1 MFAQP
6 RTFRC
11 AHCKEVV
18 NDSMDVCPFCGG
30 AIDREAAS
38 AAAEV
43 QDKVNQAYSDAS
55 YMRTAA
61 IAMFVFLGLSF
72 VPLIP
77 VVYWG
82 FLVTFIVVIVMVIRW
97 QVKFGNLKTDDPDYR
112 QAGYRKNLSLVLWL
126 LAIPAG
132 FVLHPTITAVVNQ
145 MLFQR

>member
-1 MFAQP
+1 
-6 RTFRC
+6 
-11 AHCKEVV
+11 
-18 NDSMDVCPFCGG
+18 MDVCPFCGG
-30 AIDREAAS
+30 TIDRQAAS

-55 YMRTAA
+55 YTRTAA

-82 FLVTFIVVIVMVIRW
+82 FLATFVAVIVMVIRW
-97 QVKFGNLKTDDPDYR
+97 QVRFGKLQTSDPDYR
-112 QAGYRKNLSLVLWL
+112 LAKSRRNVALVLWL

-132 FVLHPTITAVVNQ
+132 FVLRPTIVAILSNV
-145 MLFQR
+145 LFET